1 MKYLALF
8 LILCVLV
15 VGVVAGYE
23 LLNTRLAVTGQGLQI
38 TPATERADEFAA
50 LQSAMSRD
58 SLEGTVFKTGE
69 LTDAAGYS
77 FQIYTIRLKNNGLLP
92 AEMVEVQLSQLSG
105 DVLYYGESS
114 EVVIAPG
121 ATRDVWVSILT
132 TDGTKKARDF
142 YITYYIW
149 GHPQTMKFTY
159 SG

>member
-23 LLNTRLAVTGQGLQI
+23 LLNTRLAVTGQGLQT
-38 TPATERADEFAA
+38 TPAAGRADEFAA

-58 SLEGTVFKTGE
+58 SLEGTVFQSGE
-69 LTDAAGYS
+69 LTDAADYS